1 MPQQTLASRVDRLER
16 RVEGLEALPE
26 QMARLETQFLQ
37 FREEGR
43 SEFSAVRAEFRAGD
57 EGLRVEMTAGDESL
71 RAEFRAVAEGLRAE
85 IRAGDE
91 ETRRLMRVL
100 HEDVIARLSLIQ
112 EQKGNR
118 SARHTGDTRTKK
130 R

>member
-1 MPQQTLASRVDRLER
+1 MPQQTLVSRVDRLER
-16 RVEGLEALPE
+16 RVKSLEALPAR
-26 QMARLETQFLQ
+26 MNRLESQFLQ
-37 FREEGR
+37 MRQEVR
-43 SEFSAVRAEFRAGD
+43 CEFSAVR
-57 EGLRVEMTAGDESL
+57 
-71 RAEFRAVAEGLRAE
+71 EGLRAE

-112 EQKGNR
+112 ENKANR
-118 SARHTGDTRTKK
+118 SANHKAHRPSKK